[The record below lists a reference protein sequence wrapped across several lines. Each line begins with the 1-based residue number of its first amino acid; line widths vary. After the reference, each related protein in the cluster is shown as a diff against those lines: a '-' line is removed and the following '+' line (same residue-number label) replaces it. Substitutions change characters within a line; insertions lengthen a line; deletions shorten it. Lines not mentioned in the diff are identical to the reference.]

1 MESIWDN
8 LDNYWKDI
16 VLAHVK
22 LDYFS
27 ISDSWFGDM
36 KDGDP
41 DVFEE
46 YYLHFGKLFKR
57 EITKDEIN
65 SISSIKHFNLQALGI
80 QDLKPLNYFDLNSL
94 CAYSNDID
102 SVEQISN
109 LKNLEVVDL
118 SMNKINDLTPLLK
131 LSKLRAI
138 DISGNPVPN
147 NEIPLFPNNP
157 LLHSYSLE
165 NHSTDDYWELRKEVN
180 RRRIEYLI
188 HFTPTINLL
197 SIFEQGK
204 LLSRALLEQFDID
217 QTDIFD
223 YIEFTDDIRFDD
235 KSFINL
241 SIQHPNSFLFNRFQ
255 QKTSNETHINWCVLK
270 IDKKY
275 IYYHNTM
282 FSVTNAANS
291 HNKRNIGIAGGVNK
305 FRQMFAETMQ
315 IVTSYN
321 SRTISRNGLKSK
333 YPTDEQAEVLV
344 KNEISISDILQ
355 VCFKDEKD
363 LAAGKAALSDYN
375 TSNFVVDATLFTN
388 ARI

>member
-1 MESIWDN
+1 MEEKP
-8 LDNYWKDI
+8 NYLEFK
-16 VLAHVK
+16 K
-22 LDYFS
+22 E
-27 ISDSWFGDM
+27 ISD
-36 KDGDP
+36 
-41 DVFEE
+41 
-46 YYLHFGKLFKR
+46 R
-57 EITKDEIN
+57 
-65 SISSIKHFNLQALGI
+65 GI
-80 QDLKPLNYFDLNSL
+80 
-94 CAYSNDID
+94 
-102 SVEQISN
+102 EQ
-109 LKNLEVVDL
+109 
-118 SMNKINDLTPLLK
+118 
-131 LSKLRAI
+131 
-138 DISGNPVPN
+138 
-147 NEIPLFPNNP
+147 
-157 LLHSYSLE
+157 
-165 NHSTDDYWELRKEVN
+165 
-180 RRRIEYLI
+180 LI

-204 LLSRALLEQFDID
+204 LLSRALLEKFDID

-241 SIQHPNSFLFNRFQ
+241 SVQNPNSFLFNRFRE
-255 QKTSNETHINWCVLK
+255 KTKNDVHINWCVLK

-275 IYYHNTM
+275 IYQIDTL

-291 HNKRNIGIAGGVNK
+291 HNKRNVGVTGDIGK
-305 FRQMFAETMQ
+305 FQMMFANSLQ

-321 SRTISRNGLKSK
+321 TKTISRNGLKTK

>member
-57 EITKDEIN
+57 EITKNEIN

-80 QDLKPLNYFDLNSL
+80 HDLKPLKYFDLKSL
-94 CAYSNDID
+94 CAYSNDIN

-138 DISGNPVPN
+138 DISGNPLPN
-147 NEIPLFPNNP
+147 NEVPLFPNNP
-157 LLHSYSLE
+157 ILHSYSLE
-165 NHSTDDYWELRKEVN
+165 NHSINDYWELRKEVN
-180 RRRIEYLI
+180 RRRIEHLI

-241 SIQHPNSFLFNRFQ
+241 SLQHPNSFLFNRFQ
-255 QKTSNETHINWCVLK
+255 QKTSDETHISWCVLK

-275 IYYHNTM
+275 IYYHN
-282 FSVTNAANS
+282 AANS
-291 HNKRNIGIAGGVNK
+291 HNKRNIGINGGVNK
-305 FRQMFAETMQ
+305 FRQMFAETLQ

-321 SRTISRNGLKSK
+321 SRTISRNGLQSK
-333 YPTDEQAEVLV
+333 YPTDEQAEVLI

>member
-1 MESIWDN
+1 MEEKQNHIEF
-8 LDNYWKDI
+8 K
-16 VLAHVK
+16 K
-22 LDYFS
+22 E
-27 ISDSWFGDM
+27 ISD
-36 KDGDP
+36 
-41 DVFEE
+41 
-46 YYLHFGKLFKR
+46 R
-57 EITKDEIN
+57 
-65 SISSIKHFNLQALGI
+65 GI
-80 QDLKPLNYFDLNSL
+80 
-94 CAYSNDID
+94 
-102 SVEQISN
+102 E
-109 LKNLEVVDL
+109 
-118 SMNKINDLTPLLK
+118 
-131 LSKLRAI
+131 
-138 DISGNPVPN
+138 
-147 NEIPLFPNNP
+147 
-157 LLHSYSLE
+157 H
-165 NHSTDDYWELRKEVN
+165 
-180 RRRIEYLI
+180 LI

-204 LLSRALLEQFDID
+204 LLSRALLEKFDID

-241 SIQHPNSFLFNRFQ
+241 SVQHPNSFLFNRFRE
-255 QKTSNETHINWCVLK
+255 KTKNDVHINWCVLK

-275 IYYHNTM
+275 IYQTDTL

-291 HNKRNIGIAGGVNK
+291 HNKRNVRVTGDIAK
-305 FRQMFAETMQ
+305 FQMMFANSLQ

-321 SRTISRNGLKSK
+321 TRTISRNGLKTK

>member
-1 MESIWDN
+1 MQEKQNHIAF
-8 LDNYWKDI
+8 K
-16 VLAHVK
+16 K
-22 LDYFS
+22 E
-27 ISDSWFGDM
+27 ISD
-36 KDGDP
+36 
-41 DVFEE
+41 
-46 YYLHFGKLFKR
+46 R
-57 EITKDEIN
+57 
-65 SISSIKHFNLQALGI
+65 GI
-80 QDLKPLNYFDLNSL
+80 
-94 CAYSNDID
+94 
-102 SVEQISN
+102 E
-109 LKNLEVVDL
+109 
-118 SMNKINDLTPLLK
+118 
-131 LSKLRAI
+131 
-138 DISGNPVPN
+138 
-147 NEIPLFPNNP
+147 
-157 LLHSYSLE
+157 H
-165 NHSTDDYWELRKEVN
+165 
-180 RRRIEYLI
+180 LI

-204 LLSRALLEQFDID
+204 LLSRALLEQFDIE

-241 SIQHPNSFLFNRFQ
+241 SVQHPNSFLFNRFRE
-255 QKTSNETHINWCVLK
+255 KTKNDIHINWCVLK

-275 IYYHNTM
+275 IYQIDTL

-291 HNKRNIGIAGGVNK
+291 HNKRNVRVTGDIGK
-305 FRQMFAETMQ
+305 FQMMFENSLQ

-321 SRTISRNGLKSK
+321 SRTISRNGLKTK

-388 ARI
+388 TRL

>member
-1 MESIWDN
+1 MEEKQNHIEF
-8 LDNYWKDI
+8 K
-16 VLAHVK
+16 K
-22 LDYFS
+22 E
-27 ISDSWFGDM
+27 ISD
-36 KDGDP
+36 
-41 DVFEE
+41 
-46 YYLHFGKLFKR
+46 R
-57 EITKDEIN
+57 
-65 SISSIKHFNLQALGI
+65 GI
-80 QDLKPLNYFDLNSL
+80 
-94 CAYSNDID
+94 
-102 SVEQISN
+102 E
-109 LKNLEVVDL
+109 
-118 SMNKINDLTPLLK
+118 
-131 LSKLRAI
+131 
-138 DISGNPVPN
+138 
-147 NEIPLFPNNP
+147 
-157 LLHSYSLE
+157 H
-165 NHSTDDYWELRKEVN
+165 
-180 RRRIEYLI
+180 LI

-204 LLSRALLEQFDID
+204 LLSRALLEKFDID

-241 SIQHPNSFLFNRFQ
+241 SVQHPNSFLFNRFRE
-255 QKTSNETHINWCVLK
+255 KTKNDVHINWCVLK

-275 IYYHNTM
+275 IYQTDTL

-291 HNKRNIGIAGGVNK
+291 HNKRNVRVTGDISK
-305 FRQMFAETMQ
+305 FQMMFANSLQ

-321 SRTISRNGLKSK
+321 SRTIYRNGLKTK

-344 KNEISISDILQ
+344 KNEILISDILQ